1 VLDVVRA
8 QFPLEDTLDQV
19 KQALGVNPLTDI
31 TAITVYNNSF
41 QKDIAAVFDLR
52 QGGPNPSH
60 KRPGSKPRLQKKH
73 LQRSRHSHLDRCQ

>member
-41 QKDIAAVFDLR
+41 QKDIAAVLI
-52 QGGPNPSH
+52 
-60 KRPGSKPRLQKKH
+60 
-73 LQRSRHSHLDRCQ
+73 